1 MICGE
6 KRVHDHDGLHEE
18 EEPLDVRA
26 LEELDVP
33 RCVVAKREDGHTS
46 GGE

>member
-1 MICGE
+1 MGAG
-6 KRVHDHDGLHEE
+6 VHDHDGLHGEE
-18 EEPLDVRA
+18 KPLDVQA

-33 RCVVAKREDGHTS
+33 RCVVAEREDGRTR